1 MLHRS
6 ARALCALVLVLSL
19 QLSAATDQ
27 DAAPGNGRLS
37 LCAIVAG
44 VPAAAKAEILG
55 DAQRR
60 AKALLHPVNGSSFGP
75 PRDGKDKNR
84 LAKQIEGIL
93 TQPPLN
99 RAHWGVDVVD
109 LDTGK
114 ALYSQN
120 SDQLF
125 LPASNAKLF
134 TTAAALAIAGP
145 DYRFRTTVEAEGKV
159 DENGRLL
166 GDLAIVGRG
175 DPNISG
181 RVLPYALK
189 TQRMPPHTQILEEM
203 ADQVARNGLKIVD
216 GDLIGDDTFY
226 AFERYAEGWAWDD
239 LQWIDG
245 APVSALTFNDNV
257 VFVNILP
264 GEHPG
269 DKAVITVEPETSY
282 YEVDN
287 RVMTSAAGVT
297 KRVGIH
303 RDPGSKKIVLW
314 GSLPLGDA
322 GMKEPMS
329 IEDPAEFV
337 AQLFRTL
344 LERRGITI
352 RGKMRARHGEGTQF
366 FDPIPP
372 PAKLPAPGIDNPGAN
387 RPTGVPETAGA
398 VPQPGATQTV
408 NPLSATPAQRAPD
421 AESLSAN
428 KVLAEHYGESP
439 LVNKVLAEHF
449 SAPLLDDIRVTNKVS
464 ENLHAELALRL
475 AGKLRGE
482 GGSFEGGIA
491 AVKQFLLQAGLKE
504 DEFTFLDGSGL
515 SRRDLVTPAATVQ
528 LLLYAAR
535 QPWGPVFE
543 ESLPVSGVDGSL
555 SDRFQKTPA
564 AGLIHA
570 KTGSLS
576 HVNALSGYGQTQSGE
591 RFVFSIFCNN
601 HNLPASKALA
611 AIDAVMQ
618 ILVNDGTQPKK

>member
-1 MLHRS
+1 MRNRLF
-6 ARALCALVLVLSL
+6 RAPVALIVLLASL
-19 QLSAATDQ
+19 QLSAPGEQRPAPKRDLTKPI
-27 DAAPGNGRLS
+27 AAVLGQLPLS
-37 LCAIVAG
+37 
-44 VPAAAKAEILG
+44 
-55 DAQRR
+55 
-60 AKALLHPVNGSSFGP
+60 
-75 PRDGKDKNR
+75 
-84 LAKQIEGIL
+84 
-93 TQPPLN
+93 
-99 RAHWGVDVVD
+99 RAHWGLDVVD

-114 ALYSQN
+114 ALYSEN

-159 DENGRLL
+159 DNNGRLL
-166 GDLAIVGRG
+166 GDLVIVGRG

-189 TQRMPPHTQILEEM
+189 TQRVAPHTQILEEM
-203 ADQVARNGLKIVD
+203 ADQVARDGLKIVD

-257 VFVNILP
+257 LFVNVLP
-264 GEHPG
+264 AEHPG
-269 DKAVITVEPETSY
+269 DKAVVTIEPETTY
-282 YEVDN
+282 YELDN
-287 RVMTSAAGVT
+287 RVVTSSAGVP
-297 KRVGIH
+297 KRIGIH

-314 GSLPLGDA
+314 GSLPLGDS

-329 IEDPAEFV
+329 IEDPAEFA
-337 AQLFRTL
+337 AQLFRTM

-352 RGKMRARHGEGTQF
+352 RGKTLARHGDGAQF
-366 FDPIPP
+366 FDQQIPHMP
-372 PAKLPAPGIDNPGAN
+372 NAASAGKVSSPVSPGISP
-387 RPTGVPETAGA
+387 
-398 VPQPGATQTV
+398 ATQ
-408 NPLSATPAQRAPD
+408 PQEPPD
-421 AESLSAN
+421 LNRSSN
-428 KVLAEHYGESP
+428 KVLAEHISG
-439 LVNKVLAEHF
+439 
-449 SAPLLDDIRVTNKVS
+449 PLLDDIRVTNKVS

-475 AGKLRGE
+475 AGKLRGY
-482 GGSFEGGIA
+482 GGSFEGGVA

-528 LLLYAAR
+528 LLIYAAR
-535 QPWGPVFE
+535 QPWGPAFE

-555 SDRFQKTPA
+555 SERFQKTPA
-564 AGLIHA
+564 SGLIHA

-576 HVNALSGYGQTQSGE
+576 HVNALSGYGETQAGK
-591 RFVFSIFCNN
+591 RFVFSIFCND
-601 HNLPASKALA
+601 HNVPASKVLA

-618 ILVNDGTQPKK
+618 ALVNDASPKK

>member
-1 MLHRS
+1 MPAISYNHGTLMPNRS
-6 ARALCALVLVLSL
+6 NRASVVLTLVLYVAASLETGAAREKKPAPKKDLGKDIAAVLS
-19 QLSAATDQ
+19 
-27 DAAPGNGRLS
+27 
-37 LCAIVAG
+37 
-44 VPAAAKAEILG
+44 
-55 DAQRR
+55 
-60 AKALLHPVNGSSFGP
+60 
-75 PRDGKDKNR
+75 
-84 LAKQIEGIL
+84 
-93 TQPPLN
+93 QPPLN

-125 LPASNAKLF
+125 LPASNVKLF
-134 TTAAALAIAGP
+134 TTAAALAIAGT
-145 DYRFRTTVEAEGKV
+145 DYRFRTTVEAEGKI
-159 DENGRLL
+159 DDNGRLL
-166 GDLAIVGRG
+166 GNLVIFGRG

-189 TQRMPPHTQILEEM
+189 TQRTPPHTQILEEM
-203 ADQVARNGLKIVD
+203 ADQVARNLLKIVD

-226 AFERYAEGWAWDD
+226 AFEPYAEGWAWDD

-257 VFVNILP
+257 VFIDVLP

-269 DKAVITVEPETSY
+269 DKAVVTVEPETSY
-282 YEVDN
+282 YELDN
-287 RVMTSAAGVT
+287 RVVTSSLGVP
-297 KRVGIH
+297 KRVGLH

-314 GSLPLGDA
+314 GSLPLGDS

-329 IEDPAEFV
+329 IEDPADFV
-337 AQLFRTL
+337 AQLFRTM

-352 RGKMRARHGEGTQF
+352 RGKTRARHGEGAQF
-366 FDPIPP
+366 FDQQIPH
-372 PAKLPAPGIDNPGAN
+372 
-387 RPTGVPETAGA
+387 
-398 VPQPGATQTV
+398 
-408 NPLSATPAQRAPD
+408 PLSAPAAGAAASSAVNPPVPQAAQPQEPPD
-421 AESLSAN
+421 LNPASST
-428 KVLAEHYGESP
+428 KILAEHISGP
-439 LVNKVLAEHF
+439 LV
-449 SAPLLDDIRVTNKVS
+449 DDIRVINKTS

-475 AGKLRGE
+475 AGKLRGD

-528 LLLYAAR
+528 LLIYASR
-535 QPWGPVFE
+535 QPWGAAFE

-555 SDRFQKTPA
+555 SERFQKTPA
-564 AGLIHA
+564 VGMVHA

-576 HVNALSGYGQTQSGE
+576 HVNALSGYGQTQAGK

-601 HNLPASKALA
+601 HNLLASKALG
-611 AIDAVMQ
+611 AIDAV
-618 ILVNDGTQPKK
+618 VRTVVTEESSAK

>member
-1 MLHRS
+1 MRKRLFIAS
-6 ARALCALVLVLSL
+6 LALILLLNVPTSPAT
-19 QLSAATDQ
+19 AA
-27 DAAPGNGRLS
+27 DAQKT
-37 LCAIVAG
+37 
-44 VPAAAKAEILG
+44 AAADKKATPKKDLTKEI
-55 DAQRR
+55 A
-60 AKALLHPVNGSSFGP
+60 A
-75 PRDGKDKNR
+75 
-84 LAKQIEGIL
+84 IL
-93 TQPPLN
+93 SQPPLN
-99 RAHWGVDVVD
+99 RAHWGIDVVD

-120 SDQLF
+120 SDQFF

-134 TTAAALAIAGP
+134 TTAAALAIAGA

-159 DENGRLL
+159 DDNGRLL
-166 GDLAIVGRG
+166 GDLVIIGRG

-189 TQRMPPHTQILEEM
+189 TQRTPPHTQILEEM
-203 ADQVARNGLKIVD
+203 ADQVARNGLKGVD

-257 VFVNILP
+257 VFVNVLP
-264 GEHPG
+264 AEHPG
-269 DKAVITVEPETSY
+269 DKAVVTVEPETSY
-282 YEVDN
+282 YELDN
-287 RVMTSAAGVT
+287 RVVTSSVGVP

-337 AQLFRTL
+337 AQLFRTM

-352 RGKMRARHGEGTQF
+352 RGKARARHGEGAEF
-366 FDPIPP
+366 FDQQIPR
-372 PAKLPAPGIDNPGAN
+372 LPNASA
-387 RPTGVPETAGA
+387 TGTASA
-398 VPQPGATQTV
+398 VV
-408 NPLSATPAQRAPD
+408 NPATAASTQAQEPPDLS
-421 AESLSAN
+421 
-428 KVLAEHYGESP
+428 LASS
-439 LVNKVLAEHF
+439 NKVLAEHF

-475 AGKLRGE
+475 AGKLRGN
-482 GGSFEGGIA
+482 GGSFEGGVA

-528 LLLYAAR
+528 LLIYAAR
-535 QPWGPVFE
+535 QPWGPAFE

-564 AGLIHA
+564 VGLIHA

-576 HVNALSGYGQTQSGE
+576 HVNALSGYGQTQAGK
-591 RFVFSIFCNN
+591 RFVFSIFCND
-601 HNLPASKALA
+601 HNLPGNKAVA
-611 AIDAVMQ
+611 AIDAV
-618 ILVNDGTQPKK
+618 IRLLVSADGPPKK

>member
-1 MLHRS
+1 MPLKTRSLHGGDCIIFSNPMLHRS
-6 ARALCALVLVLSL
+6 ARALCALALVLSL
-19 QLSAATDQ
+19 QLS
-27 DAAPGNGRLS
+27 
-37 LCAIVAG
+37 VAG
-44 VPAAAKAEILG
+44 EKKPAPKKDLSKDIAAVL
-55 DAQRR
+55 
-60 AKALLHPVNGSSFGP
+60 S
-75 PRDGKDKNR
+75 
-84 LAKQIEGIL
+84 
-93 TQPPLN
+93 QPPLN
-99 RAHWGVDVVD
+99 RAHWGVDMVD

-114 ALYSQN
+114 ALYSQS

-145 DYRFRTTVEAEGKV
+145 DYRFRTTVEAEGKM

-166 GDLAIVGRG
+166 GDLVIVGRG

-189 TQRMPPHTQILEEM
+189 TQRTPPHTQILEEM

-245 APVSALTFNDNV
+245 APVTALTFNDNV
-257 VFVNILP
+257 VFVNVLP

-269 DKAVITVEPETSY
+269 DKAVVTVEPETNY
-282 YEVDN
+282 YELDN
-287 RVMTSAAGVT
+287 RVVTSSAGVP
-297 KRVGIH
+297 KRVGLH
-303 RDPGSKKIVLW
+303 RDPGSKRIVLW
-314 GSLPLGDA
+314 GSLPLGDP
-322 GMKEPMS
+322 GVKEPMS

-337 AQLFRTL
+337 AQLFRTM

-352 RGKMRARHGEGTQF
+352 RGKTRARHGDDAQF
-366 FDPIPP
+366 FDQQIAH
-372 PAKLPAPGIDNPGAN
+372 PAIAPS
-387 RPTGVPETAGA
+387 AGA
-398 VPQPGATQTV
+398 ATSPAV
-408 NPLSATPAQRAPD
+408 NPSMAAAT
-421 AESLSAN
+421 
-428 KVLAEHYGESP
+428 HSP
-439 LVNKVLAEHF
+439 QEPLDLNQASSKKVLAEHF

-475 AGKLRGE
+475 AGKLRGY
-482 GGSFEGGIA
+482 GGSFEGGVA

-528 LLLYAAR
+528 LLIYAAR
-535 QPWGPVFE
+535 QPWGPAFE
-543 ESLPVSGVDGSL
+543 ESLPVSGLDGSL
-555 SDRFQKTPA
+555 SERFQKTSA

-576 HVNALSGYGQTQSGE
+576 HVNALSGYGQTTAGKK
-591 RFVFSIFCNN
+591 FVFSIFCND
-601 HNLPASKALA
+601 HNVLASKALA
-611 AIDAVMQ
+611 AIDAVVRL
-618 ILVNDGTQPKK
+618 LVSADDSPKK

>member
-1 MLHRS
+1 MRNRLFS
-6 ARALCALVLVLSL
+6 ASLALIFLLNVPPSL
-19 QLSAATDQ
+19 ATEA
-27 DAAPGNGRLS
+27 DAAKT
-37 LCAIVAG
+37 
-44 VPAAAKAEILG
+44 AAADKKNSPKKDLTKEIT
-55 DAQRR
+55 A
-60 AKALLHPVNGSSFGP
+60 
-75 PRDGKDKNR
+75 
-84 LAKQIEGIL
+84 IL
-93 TQPPLN
+93 EQPPLN
-99 RAHWGVDVVD
+99 HAHWGVDVVD
-109 LDTGK
+109 LETGK

-145 DYRFRTTVEAEGKV
+145 DYHFRTTVETEGKI
-159 DENGRLL
+159 DANGRLL
-166 GDLAIVGRG
+166 GDLVIFGRG

-181 RVLPYALK
+181 RVLPFALK
-189 TQRMPPHTQILEEM
+189 TQRLPPHTQILEEM

-226 AFERYAEGWAWDD
+226 AFERYGEGWAWDD

-257 VFVNILP
+257 VFVNVLP

-269 DKAVITVEPETSY
+269 DKAVVTVEPETTY
-282 YEVDN
+282 YELDN
-287 RVMTSAAGVT
+287 RVVTSSVGVP

-314 GSLPLGDA
+314 GSLPLSDS

-337 AQLFRTL
+337 AQLFRTM

-352 RGKMRARHGEGTQF
+352 RGKTRARHGEDAQF
-366 FDPIPP
+366 FDQQIPHP
-372 PAKLPAPGIDNPGAN
+372 PTAAVVPPVINSAVTNSAVTPPQEPDLNPAS
-387 RPTGVPETAGA
+387 T
-398 VPQPGATQTV
+398 
-408 NPLSATPAQRAPD
+408 
-421 AESLSAN
+421 N
-428 KVLAEHYGESP
+428 KI
-439 LVNKVLAEHF
+439 LAEHF
-449 SAPLLDDIRVTNKVS
+449 SGPLLDDIRVTNKVS

-475 AGKLRGE
+475 AGKLRGY
-482 GGSFEGGIA
+482 GGSFEGGVA

-528 LLLYAAR
+528 LLIYASR
-535 QPWGPVFE
+535 QPWGPEFE

-555 SDRFQKTPA
+555 SERFQKTPA
-564 AGLIHA
+564 VGQIHA

-576 HVNALSGYGQTQSGE
+576 HVNALSGYGQTQDGKQ
-591 RFVFSIFCNN
+591 FVFSIFCNN
-601 HNLPASKALA
+601 HNLPASKVLGAM
-611 AIDAVMQ
+611 DAVVKL
-618 ILVNDGTQPKK
+618 LVSADDSPKN

>member
-6 ARALCALVLVLSL
+6 ARALCALILFLSL
-19 QLSAATDQ
+19 HISAAGEKKP
-27 DAAPGNGRLS
+27 APKKDLGKE
-37 LCAIVAG
+37 I
-44 VPAAAKAEILG
+44 AAAL
-55 DAQRR
+55 
-60 AKALLHPVNGSSFGP
+60 S
-75 PRDGKDKNR
+75 
-84 LAKQIEGIL
+84 
-93 TQPPLN
+93 QPPLS

-109 LDTGK
+109 LETGK

-145 DYRFRTTVEAEGKV
+145 DYRFRTTVEAEGKI
-159 DENGRLL
+159 DANGRLP
-166 GDLAIVGRG
+166 GDLVIFGRG

-189 TQRMPPHTQILEEM
+189 TQRTPPHTQILEEM

-257 VFVNILP
+257 VFVNVLP

-269 DKAVITVEPETSY
+269 DKAVITVEPETTY
-282 YEVDN
+282 YELDN
-287 RVMTSAAGVT
+287 RVVTSSVGVP

-337 AQLFRTL
+337 AQLFRTM

-352 RGKMRARHGEGTQF
+352 RGKTRARHGEDAQF
-366 FDPIPP
+366 FDQQIPHP
-372 PAKLPAPGIDNPGAN
+372 MTSS
-387 RPTGVPETAGA
+387 PTGA
-398 VPQPGATQTV
+398 
-408 NPLSATPAQRAPD
+408 ATPAANSPISPAMRSQEPPD
-421 AESLSAN
+421 LNPSSTN
-428 KVLAEHYGESP
+428 KI
-439 LVNKVLAEHF
+439 LAEHF

-475 AGKLRGE
+475 AGKLRSD
-482 GGSFEGGIA
+482 GGSFEGGVA

-528 LLLYAAR
+528 LLIYASR
-535 QPWGPVFE
+535 QPWGPAFE

-555 SDRFQKTPA
+555 SERFQKTPA
-564 AGLIHA
+564 IGLIHA

-576 HVNALSGYGQTQSGE
+576 HVNALSGYGQTQAGE
-591 RFVFSIFCNN
+591 RFVFAIFCND
-601 HNLPASKALA
+601 HNLPASRVLA
-611 AIDAVMQ
+611 AMDAVVRMV
-618 ILVNDGTQPKK
+618 VNDDDSPKK

>member
-1 MLHRS
+1 MWNRRFS
-6 ARALCALVLVLSL
+6 ASLALIFLLNVPPSL
-19 QLSAATDQ
+19 ATEADSAKT
-27 DAAPGNGRLS
+27 
-37 LCAIVAG
+37 
-44 VPAAAKAEILG
+44 AAADKKTNPKKDLTKEI
-55 DAQRR
+55 A
-60 AKALLHPVNGSSFGP
+60 A
-75 PRDGKDKNR
+75 
-84 LAKQIEGIL
+84 IL
-93 TQPPLN
+93 EQPPLN

-145 DYRFRTTVEAEGKV
+145 DYHFRTTVEAEGKI
-159 DENGRLL
+159 DDNGRLL
-166 GDLAIVGRG
+166 GNLVIVGRG

-189 TQRMPPHTQILEEM
+189 TQRTPPHTQILEEM
-203 ADQVARNGLKIVD
+203 TDQVARNGLKIVD

-257 VFVNILP
+257 VFVNVLP
-264 GEHPG
+264 AEHPG
-269 DKAVITVEPETSY
+269 DKAVVTVEPETSY
-282 YEVDN
+282 YELDN
-287 RVMTSAAGVT
+287 RVVTSSAGVT

-322 GMKEPMS
+322 GLKEPMS

-337 AQLFRTL
+337 AQLFRTM

-352 RGKMRARHGEGTQF
+352 RGKARARHGEGAEF
-366 FDPIPP
+366 FDQQIPHPITSS
-372 PAKLPAPGIDNPGAN
+372 
-387 RPTGVPETAGA
+387 PTGAATSPAA
-398 VPQPGATQTV
+398 NSSISPAMRPQEPTDLNQAT
-408 NPLSATPAQRAPD
+408 S
-421 AESLSAN
+421 N
-428 KVLAEHYGESP
+428 KI
-439 LVNKVLAEHF
+439 LAEHF
-449 SAPLLDDIRVTNKVS
+449 SPPLLDDIRVTNKVS

-475 AGKLRGE
+475 AGKLRGN
-482 GGSFEGGIA
+482 GGSFEGGVA

-528 LLLYAAR
+528 LLIYAAR
-535 QPWGPVFE
+535 QPWGPAFE

-564 AGLIHA
+564 VGLIHA

-576 HVNALSGYGQTQSGE
+576 HVNALSGYGQTQTGT

-601 HNLPASKALA
+601 HNLPASKVLA
-611 AIDAVMQ
+611 AMDAVVRV
-618 ILVNDGTQPKK
+618 LVSEDGPPKK

>member
-6 ARALCALVLVLSL
+6 TRALCTLALVVSL
-19 QLSAATDQ
+19 QISAD
-27 DAAPGNGRLS
+27 GEKK
-37 LCAIVAG
+37 
-44 VPAAAKAEILG
+44 PAAKRDLGKEI
-55 DAQRR
+55 A
-60 AKALLHPVNGSSFGP
+60 AVIS
-75 PRDGKDKNR
+75 
-84 LAKQIEGIL
+84 
-93 TQPPLN
+93 QPPLN
-99 RAHWGVDVVD
+99 RAHWGIDVVD
-109 LDTGK
+109 LETGK

-145 DYRFRTTVEAEGKV
+145 DYRFRTTVEAEGKI
-159 DENGRLL
+159 DNNGRLP
-166 GDLAIVGRG
+166 GDLVIVGRG

-181 RVLPYALK
+181 RTLPYALK
-189 TQRMPPHTQILEEM
+189 TQRTPPHTQILEEM
-203 ADQVARNGLKIVD
+203 ADQVSRHGLKMVD
-216 GDLIGDDTFY
+216 GDLIGDDTYY

-257 VFVNILP
+257 VFVNVLP

-282 YEVDN
+282 YELDS
-287 RVMTSAAGVT
+287 RVVTSTVGVA

-322 GMKEPMS
+322 GTKEPMS
-329 IEDPAEFV
+329 IEDPAEFA

-352 RGKMRARHGEGTQF
+352 RGKARARHGEGAQF
-366 FDPIPP
+366 FDRATLWPLNARI
-372 PAKLPAPGIDNPGAN
+372 PGAETPGGSN
-387 RPTGVPETAGA
+387 PSTSPIAPQVPDLNA
-398 VPQPGATQTV
+398 
-408 NPLSATPAQRAPD
+408 
-421 AESLSAN
+421 SLART
-428 KVLAEHYGESP
+428 VLAEHVST
-439 LVNKVLAEHF
+439 
-449 SAPLLDDIRVTNKVS
+449 PLLDDIRVINKTS

-475 AGKLRGE
+475 LGRLRGSD
-482 GGSFEGGIA
+482 GSFEVGVG
-491 AVKQFLLQAGLKE
+491 AVKQVLLQAGLKE

-515 SRRDLVTPAATVQ
+515 SRRDLITPAATVQ
-528 LLLYAAR
+528 LLIYAAR
-535 QPWGPVFE
+535 QPWGAAFE

-555 SDRFQKTPA
+555 ADRFKNTPA

-576 HVNALSGYGQTQSGE
+576 HVNALSGYGQTQSGR

-601 HNLPASKALA
+601 HNLPAGKVTV
-611 AIDAVMQ
+611 AIDEIVKL
-618 ILVNDGTQPKK
+618 LVNQENAGKK

>member
-6 ARALCALVLVLSL
+6 ARALCALALVLSL
-19 QLSAATDQ
+19 QLSATGEKKP
-27 DAAPGNGRLS
+27 APKNDL
-37 LCAIVAG
+37 
-44 VPAAAKAEILG
+44 
-55 DAQRR
+55 
-60 AKALLHPVNGSSFGP
+60 
-75 PRDGKDKNR
+75 DKNI
-84 LAKQIEGIL
+84 AAIL
-93 TQPPLN
+93 SQPPLN

-109 LDTGK
+109 LETGK

-145 DYRFRTTVEAEGKV
+145 DYHFRTTVEAEGKI
-159 DENGRLL
+159 DANGRLL
-166 GDLAIVGRG
+166 GDLVIFGRG

-189 TQRMPPHTQILEEM
+189 TQRTPPHTQILEDM

-245 APVSALTFNDNV
+245 TPVSALTFNDNV

-269 DKAVITVEPETSY
+269 DKAVITIEPENSY
-282 YEVDN
+282 YELDN
-287 RVMTSAAGVT
+287 RVVTSSPGVV
-297 KRVGIH
+297 KRIGIH
-303 RDPGSKKIVLW
+303 REPGSKKIVLW

-337 AQLFRTL
+337 AQLFRTM

-352 RGKMRARHGEGTQF
+352 RGKARARHGEDAQF
-366 FDPIPP
+366 FDQEIQHPATALGAPP
-372 PAKLPAPGIDNPGAN
+372 
-387 RPTGVPETAGA
+387 V
-398 VPQPGATQTV
+398 V
-408 NPLSATPAQRAPD
+408 NPSTPATAQSPQESPD
-421 AESLSAN
+421 LNASPN
-428 KVLAEHYGESP
+428 KVLAEHI
-439 LVNKVLAEHF
+439 
-449 SAPLLDDIRVTNKVS
+449 SAPLLDDIRVINKTS

-475 AGKLRGE
+475 AGKLRGD
-482 GGSFEGGIA
+482 GGSFEGGTA
-491 AVKQFLLQAGLKE
+491 AVKQFLLQAGLKD
-504 DEFTFLDGSGL
+504 DEFSFLDGSGL

-528 LLLYAAR
+528 LLIYASR
-535 QPWGPVFE
+535 QPWGPAYE

-555 SDRFQKTPA
+555 SDRFQRTA
-564 AGLIHA
+564 AVGLVHA

-576 HVNALSGYGQTQSGE
+576 HVNALSGYGQTRAGK

-601 HNLPASKALA
+601 HILPGGKALA
-611 AIDAVMQ
+611 AIDSVVKL
-618 ILVNDGTQPKK
+618 LVADENAAKR

>member
-1 MLHRS
+1 MRNRLLS
-6 ARALCALVLVLSL
+6 ASLALIFLLNVPPSLATESDSAKTAAADKKTDPKKDLTKEINAVLS
-19 QLSAATDQ
+19 
-27 DAAPGNGRLS
+27 
-37 LCAIVAG
+37 
-44 VPAAAKAEILG
+44 
-55 DAQRR
+55 
-60 AKALLHPVNGSSFGP
+60 
-75 PRDGKDKNR
+75 
-84 LAKQIEGIL
+84 
-93 TQPPLN
+93 QPPLN

-134 TTAAALAIAGP
+134 TTAAVLAIAGP
-145 DYRFRTTVEAEGKV
+145 DYRFRTTVEAEGKI
-159 DENGRLL
+159 DDNGRLL
-166 GDLAIVGRG
+166 GDLVIFGRG

-189 TQRMPPHTQILEEM
+189 TQRTPPHTQILEEM

-216 GDLIGDDTFY
+216 GDLIGDDTLY

-257 VFVNILP
+257 VFVNVLP

-282 YEVDN
+282 YELEN
-287 RVMTSAAGVT
+287 RVVTSSLGVT

-303 RDPGSKKIVLW
+303 RDPGSKKIALW

-337 AQLFRTL
+337 AQLFRTM

-352 RGKMRARHGEGTQF
+352 RGKTRARHGEGAQF
-366 FDPIPP
+366 YDPIPP
-372 PAKLPAPGIDNPGAN
+372 PLKLPAPGIDNPAPN
-387 RPTGVPETAGA
+387 RPGGTPETAGTA
-398 VPQPGATQTV
+398 PQPGATQTE
-408 NPLSATPAQRAPD
+408 NPLSATPAQRAPEAD
-421 AESLSAN
+421 SPSAN
-428 KVLAEHYGESP
+428 KVLAEH
-439 LVNKVLAEHF
+439 L
-449 SAPLLDDIRVTNKVS
+449 SAPLIDDIRVTNKVS

-475 AGKLRGE
+475 VGKLRGD

-491 AVKQFLLQAGLKE
+491 AIKQFLLQAGLKE

-528 LLLYAAR
+528 LLIYASR
-535 QPWGPVFE
+535 QPWGRAFE

-555 SDRFQKTPA
+555 SERFQKTPA
-564 AGLIHA
+564 MGLIHA

-601 HNLPASKALA
+601 HNLTASKALA
-611 AIDAVMQ
+611 AIDAVLRL
-618 ILVNDGTQPKK
+618 LVSDENAAKR